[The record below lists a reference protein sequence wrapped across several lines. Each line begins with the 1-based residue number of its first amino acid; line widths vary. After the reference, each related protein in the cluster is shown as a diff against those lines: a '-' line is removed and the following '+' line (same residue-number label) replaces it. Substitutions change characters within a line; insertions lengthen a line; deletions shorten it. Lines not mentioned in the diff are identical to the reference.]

1 MTTGLLIW
9 YMISSILMAAIL
21 FRPVKKLI
29 FVQKVRKAER
39 KLKRDLTEEEKK
51 EAEKKIIP
59 LTAFIVVTFAF
70 IFNKIIISQSFLS
83 K

>member
-1 MTTGLLIW
+1 
-9 YMISSILMAAIL
+9 MAAIL

-39 KLKRDLTEEEKK
+39 KLKRELTEEERK
-51 EAEKKIIP
+51 ETEKKIIP
-59 LTAFIVVTFAF
+59 LTALIVVTFAF
-70 IFNKIIISQSFLS
+70 IFNRILINQTFLS

>member
-1 MTTGLLIW
+1 
-9 YMISSILMAAIL
+9 MISSILMAAIL

-39 KLKRDLTEEEKK
+39 KLKREMTEEEKK
-51 EAEKKIIP
+51 EMEKKIIP

-70 IFNKIIISQSFLS
+70 IFNRILINQSFLS

>member
-1 MTTGLLIW
+1 
-9 YMISSILMAAIL
+9 MAAVL

-39 KLKRDLTEEEKK
+39 KLKRELTEEEKK
-51 EAEKKIIP
+51 ETEKKAIP
-59 LTAFIVVTFAF
+59 VTAFIVVTFAF
-70 IFNKIIISQSFLS
+70 IFNKILISQSFLS

>member
-9 YMISSILMAAIL
+9 YLISSIILAAVL
-21 FRPVKKLI
+21 FRPTRKFI

-39 KLKRDLTEEEKK
+39 KLKRDLTEEERKDI
-51 EAEKKIIP
+51 EKKIIP
-59 LTAFIVVTFAF
+59 TIAFIVVTFAF
-70 IFNKIIISQSFLS
+70 IFNKIIIYNYFLP